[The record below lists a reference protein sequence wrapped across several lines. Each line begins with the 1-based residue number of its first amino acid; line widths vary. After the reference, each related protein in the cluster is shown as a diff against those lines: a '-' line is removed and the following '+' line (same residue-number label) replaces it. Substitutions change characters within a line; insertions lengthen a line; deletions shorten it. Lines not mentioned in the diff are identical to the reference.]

1 LIRSALAAS
10 VEGCQP
16 SDQVWEQIR
25 RRCEAKS
32 LLEDKPE
39 HPLAHSNRVHP
50 QLLRLGKLAAMLLLR
65 GLGILGEILSTER
78 VAVLG
83 YRTEGSASA
92 ALASL

>member
-1 LIRSALAAS
+1 
-10 VEGCQP
+10 
-16 SDQVWEQIR
+16 
-25 RRCEAKS
+25 
-32 LLEDKPE
+32 
-39 HPLAHSNRVHP
+39 VHP